1 MSNKRNADQLNSD
14 TNYASSTAPV
24 EGSVDPTA
32 AQYGYSY
39 DYSAYQG
46 ADPNYYSQY
55 GYYPTSY
62 YSSTAYTPSTSY
74 YTPPSLPLGYDQ
86 GSYVPPEQQDKEN
99 SKKKKKAI
107 YRAAAGEVWEDQT
120 LGEWEDNDYRL
131 FAGDLGN
138 EVTEEMLEKAF
149 SKYPS
154 LLKVKVVRDKRST
167 KSKGY
172 GFLSFHDPTDFAK
185 AWKEM
190 NGKYVGNRPIK
201 LRKSTWKDRNM
212 DVKRK
217 KELSRRS

>member
-1 MSNKRNADQLNSD
+1 MSNKRGADQLNPDTSYTASAAGTSD
-14 TNYASSTAPV
+14 ASGA
-24 EGSVDPTA
+24 G
-32 AQYGYSY
+32 YGYGY

-46 ADPNYYSQY
+46 ADASYYSQY
-55 GYYPTSY
+55 GYYPNSY
-62 YSSTAYTPSTSY
+62 YSTAATATYTPTVPY
-74 YTPPSLPLGYDQ
+74 YIPPSLPLGYDQ

-99 SKKKKKAI
+99 SKKKRKAI

-120 LGEWEDNDYRL
+120 LAEWEDNDYRL

-138 EVTEEMLEKAF
+138 EVTEDMLEKAF

-172 GFLSFHDPTDFAK
+172 GFLSFRDPADFAK

-212 DVKRK
+212 ETKRK
-217 KELSRRS
+217 KESMRRS